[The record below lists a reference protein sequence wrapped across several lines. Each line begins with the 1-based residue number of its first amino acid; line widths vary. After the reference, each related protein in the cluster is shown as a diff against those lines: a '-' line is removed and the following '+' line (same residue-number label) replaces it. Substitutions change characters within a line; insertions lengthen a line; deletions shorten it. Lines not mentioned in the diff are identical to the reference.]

1 MSHQPREGSQ
11 VNVSSN
17 SNVWC
22 PQWIGGV
29 FGEEDCLM
37 LNIYVPE
44 QILLSGRSSA
54 DVMVWLTG
62 GALLIGSNDIGKSR
76 CKYVLVWMHRNAY
89 IFLFQAFTIP

>member
-1 MSHQPREGSQ
+1 MSHQPREGSH

-44 QILLSGRSSA
+44 HILLSGRSSA

-76 CKYVLVWMHRNAY
+76 VSVCQFGCIAMHF
-89 IFLFQAFTIP
+89 FLFQAFTIP